1 VSTSLSLTEKAQ
13 ELIARS
19 SQQHREKDLEDDSD
33 DQLEFRYYGGKYQ
46 KDSDRCLLAKS
57 ISLKIIIFQNS
68 FSNPSNHNLPVSLS
82 SNCQNSNSNVNII
95 NNNNCNKIKQFEFV
109 TFRINEIKAT
119 QLRKGMFFN
128 PDPYVKIT
136 IMPNSFNFGT
146 NDVSPPMSTTG
157 SAQFSNGNLNS
168 NPVLCQSRSSIPFGY
183 VRDYKTKVIANTC
196 FPNWKNEVVY
206 YAIFLQNEFQRKQ
219 FNFFLKNF
227 VIVAREH
234 DKILIEVKDK
244 FARTKPSI
252 NRFLGRILIDLS
264 MLVEMARLNKG

>member
-1 VSTSLSLTEKAQ
+1 MYQEACTNVSTPLSLTEKAQ

-19 SQQHREKDLEDDSD
+19 SQQHGEKDLDNDSD

-46 KDSDRCLLAKS
+46 NDSDRCILAKS

-68 FSNPSNHNLPVSLS
+68 ISNPSNHNLPVSLS
-82 SNCQNSNSNVNII
+82 SNCNNNSNSNLNII
-95 NNNNCNKIKQFEFV
+95 NNNNKIKQFEFV

-157 SAQFSNGNLNS
+157 SAQFSNGNVNS
-168 NPVLCQSRSSIPFGY
+168 NPVLCHSRSSIPFGY

-196 FPNWKNEVVY
+196 FPSWKNEVVFI
-206 YAIFLQNEFQRKQ
+206 ALFFFSKVN
-219 FNFFLKNF
+219 FN
-227 VIVAREH
+227 V
-234 DKILIEVKDK
+234 
-244 FARTKPSI
+244 
-252 NRFLGRILIDLS
+252 
-264 MLVEMARLNKG
+264 